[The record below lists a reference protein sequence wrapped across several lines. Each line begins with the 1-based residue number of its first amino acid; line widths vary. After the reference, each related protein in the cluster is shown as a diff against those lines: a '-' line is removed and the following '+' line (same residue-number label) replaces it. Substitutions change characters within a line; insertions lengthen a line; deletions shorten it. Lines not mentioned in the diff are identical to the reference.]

1 MWLNLRSSICFL
13 LVLLLAMVGTL
24 RAEAPASELPA
35 LISRDVLFGNP
46 DRSNVRLSP
55 DGKWLAWISPSEGIL
70 NIWVAP
76 VSALGE
82 AKVLTNDRKR
92 GIRTFDWAY
101 TSEHLVYQQD
111 EEGDENF
118 HLYSVDIKTNK
129 AIDLTPIKGVAAK
142 IEKGSPK
149 FPTELLIG
157 INDRNP
163 MFHDIYRCDITTGKR
178 ELVQQNTGFAGLMAD
193 DDYNVRFGVKFDLRD
208 GGVKVQKKNEK
219 GEWID
224 FDSIPMED
232 TLTTQPLDFTP
243 DGRSAYML
251 DSRGRDT
258 AALYLM
264 DMNSKEKKLLAA
276 DDRADISDVL
286 AHPTTKVVQAAAA
299 TYDRVK
305 WTFLDPTIKEDFEA
319 ISKFGDGEVNIGSR
333 SLDDKRWIVGL
344 LVDDGP
350 SRYYLYD
357 RETKKGTF
365 LFTNRRDLEGVPLV
379 PMKPVVIPARDGLNL
394 VSYLTLPSGV
404 KDKPTKPLPMVLYVH
419 GGPWARDEWGLNAV
433 HQWLANRGYAVLS
446 VNFRGSQG
454 FGKKFLNAGNR
465 EWGAK
470 MHHDLLDAVQWAID
484 QKIADR
490 ERVAIM
496 GGSYGGYA
504 TLAGLTMTPDV
515 FNCGVDIVGPSNLV
529 TLLKSV
535 PAYWL
540 PQIRVFKDRVGD
552 HTTEEGRKFLES
564 RSPLSFVENIKRP
577 LLIGQGK
584 NDPRVKQA
592 ESDQIVS
599 AMKAKKIP
607 VTYVLYPDEGHGFQ
621 RPENRLSFFAIAEAF
636 LAKHLGGRF
645 EPIGDDMKG
654 SSVTVSEGVE
664 QIPGLAEPLSS
675 PRP

>member
-1 MWLNLRSSICFL
+1 
-13 LVLLLAMVGTL
+13 VTK
-24 RAEAPASELPA
+24 
-35 LISRDVLFGNP
+35 D
-46 DRSNVRLSP
+46 
-55 DGKWLAWISPSEGIL
+55 
-70 NIWVAP
+70 
-76 VSALGE
+76 
-82 AKVLTNDRKR
+82 TKR
-92 GIRTFDWAY
+92 GIRTFSWAY
-101 TSEHLVYQQD
+101 TSEHLVYEQD
-111 EEGDENF
+111 ENGDENF
-118 HLYSVDIKTNK
+118 HLYSVDLKNDQV
-129 AIDLTPIKGVAAK
+129 IDLTPIKGVAAK
-142 IEKGSPK
+142 VEKGSEK
-149 FPTELLIG
+149 FPKELLIG
-157 INDRNP
+157 INDRSP
-163 MFHDIYRCDITTGKR
+163 MFHDVYRCDITTGKR

-193 DDYNVRFGVKFDLRD
+193 DDYKIRFGVKFDLRD
-208 GGVKVQKKNEK
+208 GGVKVQIKNEK
-219 GEWID
+219 GEFED
-224 FDSIPMED
+224 YESIPMED

-243 DGRSAYML
+243 DGKSAYML

-258 AALYLM
+258 AALFLL
-264 DMNSKEKKLLAA
+264 NLATKEKKLLAA
-276 DDRADISDVL
+276 DDRADISDVM
-286 AHPTTKVVQAAAA
+286 AHPTTKTIEATAAN
-299 TYDRVK
+299 YDRVR
-305 WTFLDPTIKEDFEA
+305 WTFLDPRIKEDFDA
-319 ISKFGDGEVNIGSR
+319 ISKLGDGEVKIGSR
-333 SLDDKRWIVGL
+333 SLDDKTWVVGL
-344 LVDDGP
+344 AVDNGP

-357 RETKKGTF
+357 RPTKKAKF
-365 LFTNRRDLEGVPLV
+365 LFTNKKDLEGLPLV
-379 PMKPVVIPARDGLNL
+379 PMKPVIIPARDGLNL
-394 VSYLTLPSGV
+394 VSYLSLPAGV
-404 KDKPTKPLPMVLYVH
+404 SEVPAKPIPMVLYVH
-419 GGPWARDEWGLNAV
+419 GGPWARDEWGLNQI

-454 FGKKFLNAGNR
+454 FGKKYLNAGNR

-470 MHHDLLDAVQWAID
+470 MHYDLLDAVKWAID

-515 FNCGVDIVGPSNLV
+515 FHCGVDIVGPSNLV

-564 RSPLSFVENIKRP
+564 RSPLTYVDNIKKP

-599 AMKAKKIP
+599 AMKGKKIP

-645 EPIGDDMKG
+645 EPIGNDFQG
-654 SSVTVSEGVE
+654 SSVTVPEGVD
-664 QIPGLAEPLSS
+664 QIPGIAEPLAAAGAK
-675 PRP
+675 

>member
-1 MWLNLRSSICFL
+1 MISIASRGLIFGL
-13 LVLLLAMVGTL
+13 TLGLAVSA
-24 RAEAPASELPA
+24 RVEAEPAPE
-35 LISRDVLFGNP
+35 LISRDILFGNP

-55 DGKWLAWISPSEGIL
+55 DARRIAWTSPHNGVM

-76 VSALGE
+76 VDQIDKARVVT
-82 AKVLTNDRKR
+82 KDTKR
-92 GIRTFDWAY
+92 GIRTFSWAY
-101 TSEHLVYQQD
+101 TSEHLVYEQD
-111 EEGDENF
+111 ENGDENF
-118 HLYSVDIKTNK
+118 HLYSVDLQNDQV
-129 AIDLTPIKGVAAK
+129 IDLTPIKGVAAK
-142 IEKGSPK
+142 IEKGSEK
-149 FPTELLIG
+149 FPKELLIG
-157 INDRNP
+157 INDRSP
-163 MFHDIYRCDITTGKR
+163 MFHDVYRCDITTGKR
-178 ELVQQNTGFAGLMAD
+178 ELVRQNTGFAGLMAD
-193 DDYNVRFGVKFDLRD
+193 DDFKIRFGVKFDLRD
-208 GGVKVQKKNEK
+208 GGVKVQIRNEK
-219 GEWID
+219 GEFED
-224 FDSIPMED
+224 YESIPMED

-243 DGRSAYML
+243 DGKSAYML

-258 AALYLM
+258 AALFLL
-264 DMNSKEKKLLAA
+264 NVATKEKKLLAA
-276 DDRADISDVL
+276 DDRADISDVM
-286 AHPTTKVVQAAAA
+286 AHPTTKAIEAAAA
-299 TYDRVK
+299 TYDRVR
-305 WTFLDPTIKEDFEA
+305 WTFLDPKIKEDFDA
-319 ISKFGDGEVNIGSR
+319 ISKLGDGEVKIGSR
-333 SLDDKRWIVGL
+333 SLDDKTWVVGL
-344 LVDDGP
+344 AVDNGP

-357 RETKKGTF
+357 RPTKKAKF
-365 LFTNRRDLEGVPLV
+365 LFTNKKDLEDLPLV
-379 PMKPVVIPARDGLNL
+379 PMKPVIIPARDGLNL
-394 VSYLTLPSGV
+394 VSYLSLPAGV
-404 KDKPTKPLPMVLYVH
+404 SEAPAKPIPMVLYVH
-419 GGPWARDEWGLNAV
+419 GGPWARDEWGLNQV

-470 MHHDLLDAVQWAID
+470 MHNDLLDAVKWAID

-490 ERVAIM
+490 DRVAIM

-515 FNCGVDIVGPSNLV
+515 FHCGVDIVGPSNLV

-564 RSPLSFVENIKRP
+564 RSPLSYVDNIKKP

-599 AMKAKKIP
+599 AMKGKKIP

-645 EPIGDDMKG
+645 EPIGNDFQG
-654 SSVTVSEGVE
+654 SSVTVPEGVD
-664 QIPGLAEPLSS
+664 QIPGIAEPLSAS
-675 PRP
+675 VK

>member
-1 MWLNLRSSICFL
+1 MAWGVVGVGLI
-13 LVLLLAMVGTL
+13 VPLAAKTF
-24 RAEAPASELPA
+24 AAPADEAVP
-35 LISRDVLFGNP
+35 LISRDILFGNP

-55 DGKWLAWISPSEGIL
+55 DGQTLAWISPSEGVL

-76 VSALGE
+76 ALSPQK
-82 AKVLTNDRKR
+82 ARVVTNDRKR

-101 TSEHLVYQQD
+101 TSQHLIYQQD
-111 EEGDENF
+111 EGGDENF
-118 HLYSVDIKTNK
+118 QLFSVDLTNDKTIN
-129 AIDLTPIKGVAAK
+129 LTPIKGVAAK

-149 FPTELLIG
+149 FPTEILIG

-163 MFHDIYRCDITTGKR
+163 MFHDIYRCDVTTGKR

-193 DDYNVRFGVKFDLRD
+193 DDYNIRFGIKFDLRD
-208 GGVKVQKKNEK
+208 GGVKVQKKNDK
-219 GEWID
+219 GEWVD
-224 FDSIPMED
+224 FESIPMED

-243 DGRSAYML
+243 DGKQAYML

-258 AALYLM
+258 AALILF
-264 DMNSKEKKLLAA
+264 DVNTKEKKLIAA

-286 AHPTTKVVQAAAA
+286 AHPTTKVVEATAAN
-299 TYDRVK
+299 YDRVT
-305 WTFLDPTIKEDFEA
+305 WTFLDPKIKEDFDVL
-319 ISKFGDGEVNIGSR
+319 SKLGNGEIKIGSR
-333 SLDDKRWIVGL
+333 SQDDKRWVIGL

-350 SRYYLYD
+350 TRYYLYD
-357 RETKKGTF
+357 RPTKKATF
-365 LFTNRRDLEGVPLV
+365 LFTNRSDLEKVSLV
-379 PMKPVVIPARDGLNL
+379 PMKPVIIPARDGMNL
-394 VSYLTLPSGV
+394 VSYLTLPAGV
-404 KDKPTKPLPMVLYVH
+404 SDKPAKPLPMVLYVH
-419 GGPWARDEWGLNAV
+419 GGPWARDDWGLNPV

-454 FGKKFLNAGNR
+454 LGKKFLNAGNR

-470 MHHDLLDAVQWAID
+470 MHDDLLDAVQWAID

-515 FNCGVDIVGPSNLV
+515 FACGVDTVGPSNLV

-535 PAYWL
+535 PAYWM

-564 RSPLSFVENIKRP
+564 RSPLSYVDNIKKP

-599 AMKAKKIP
+599 AMKGKKIP

-621 RPENRLSFFAIAEAF
+621 QPANRLSFFAIAEAF
-636 LAKHLGGRF
+636 LARHLGGRF
-645 EPIGDDMKG
+645 EPIGDDFKG
-654 SSVTVSEGVE
+654 SSVSVPEGVD
-664 QIPGLAEPLSS
+664 QIPGIAEPLAGIK
-675 PRP
+675 